1 MPNVILPADWEWQGK
16 ELPSM
21 SGGTVGGM
29 SDYNTYVVAVRNE
42 GYTEVRG
49 TPPNEMTYVAPTVAN
64 VAYSYSRVI
73 TQ

>member
-42 GYTEVRG
+42 GYTEVRDG
-49 TPPNEMTYVAPTVAN
+49 GTYVAPTVAN